1 MRLQALI
8 VTVSL
13 SLFFIGCNDDVSR
26 NRGTETNGGETQTPE
41 GQVTTYSGIH
51 RAQGKALITYAT
63 EINID
68 SDSADIRPI
77 PDMRLDDEGADGKNV
92 NTRTEKVRPSAFCGL
107 TLKATLKEKIAD
119 CATKNSD
126 KAIWN
131 GTTEAGSAEAIWK
144 LVSLGELP
152 STGETFEIWLDGRT
166 GMVWSHI
173 AETEANWCQAS
184 GSQLTTSDNV
194 GENCA
199 TTGKGQKLCADL
211 SIAELPGVTWRL
223 PTRHDFLQADIDGI
237 RFVLIPGTT
246 TYWTAT
252 TSSDVTA
259 RNKAWTYNML
269 NGTLVAE
276 LMNTTRSIRCIGTP
290 NF

>member
-8 VTVSL
+8 STAAL
-13 SLFFIGCNDDVSR
+13 SLLFIGCNDDISR
-26 NRGTETNGGETQTPE
+26 NRSTESNGGQTQTKE
-41 GQVTTYSGIH
+41 TVTTYSGIH
-51 RAQGKALITYAT
+51 RSQGTSLVTYAT

-68 SDSADIRPI
+68 SDATNLRAI
-77 PDMRLDDEGADGKNV
+77 PDIRLDDEGADYKNV
-92 NTRTEKVRPSAFCGL
+92 NTRTEKVRPSVFCGL
-107 TLKATLKEKIAD
+107 TVKATLKEKLTD
-119 CATKNSD
+119 CATKNAD
-126 KAIWN
+126 KAVWN
-131 GTTEAGSAEAIWK
+131 GTTEAGSAEALWS
-144 LVSLGELP
+144 LVTLGELP
-152 STGETFEIWLDGRT
+152 STGEQFEVWLDGRT

-173 AETEANWCQAS
+173 IDLEANWCQAS
-184 GSQLTTSDNV
+184 GSQLTSSDNV

-199 TTGKGQKLCADL
+199 ITGKGQKLCSDL

-223 PTRHDFLQADIDGI
+223 PTRHDYLQADIDGI
-237 RFVLIPGTT
+237 RFVLIPGVT

-259 RNKAWTYNML
+259 RDKAWTYNMV

-276 LMNTTRSIRCIGTP
+276 LMNSKRSLRCIGTP